1 MNNEFDLKL
10 VNQYLRGDKESLKIL
25 IQKYLKPIFNF
36 IFTYIGNAQDCEDIT
51 QEVFVKVWSNIWKFD
66 KKKNFKTWIFTIAKN
81 SAIDFLRKKKTI
93 PFSAFDKED
102 GSNFI
107 LETVVDKSSSVTD
120 YVNNQESS
128 NLISSKLKYLSFKN
142 QEVINLRHNR
152 DLTFKEISKNL
163 GESINTI
170 KSRYRRAI
178 VSLKKLISRY
188 PLDF

>member
-10 VNQYLRGDKESLKIL
+10 INQYLKGDKDSLKIL

-36 IFTYIGNAQDCEDIT
+36 VFTYVGNTQDCEDIT
-51 QEVFVKVWSNIWKFD
+51 QEVFIKVWSKLKKFD
-66 KKKNFKTWIFTIAKN
+66 KNKSFKTWIFTIAKN
-81 SAIDFLRKKKTI
+81 SAIDFLRRKKTI

-102 GSNFI
+102 GNNFI
-107 LETVVDKSSSVTD
+107 LETIADKSSSVVD
-120 YVNNQESS
+120 YVNHQESS
-128 NLISSKLKYLSFKN
+128 NLISLKLKQLSFKN
-142 QEVINLRHNR
+142 QEIIHLHHNR

-178 VSLKKLISRY
+178 VSLKKLI
-188 PLDF
+188 F